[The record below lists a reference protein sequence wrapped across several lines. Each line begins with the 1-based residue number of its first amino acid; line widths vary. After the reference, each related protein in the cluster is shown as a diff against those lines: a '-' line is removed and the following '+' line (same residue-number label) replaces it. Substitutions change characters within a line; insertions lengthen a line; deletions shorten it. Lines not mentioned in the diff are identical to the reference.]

1 MDFWVINC
9 GNTFTE
15 FAFVA
20 NGVLGEISRVATDA
34 FLRGVSIVPPHPNN
48 PIAIATVVPEAKKV
62 LADYPNKV
70 FYLDS
75 INTAKIINYSLMDNY
90 TTIGMDRIAN
100 VAQLVNLNATP
111 GLVVD
116 CGTAITFEGLDDA
129 KHFKGGAIIP
139 GRKLMRESLN
149 RGTKQLPEI
158 GLSENLRL
166 NLGLDT
172 ATSIEFGIDNTLIGG
187 VARII
192 ELIKKE
198 RNLKN
203 CPVYA
208 VGGDRKIFIDNIPGL
223 IDGGEN
229 FTLEGIKFAYEFTE
243 GRKNG

>member
-15 FAFVA
+15 FAFVEA
-20 NGVLGEISRVATDA
+20 GVLGDISKVPTVA
-34 FLRGVSIVPPHPNN
+34 FLQGISIVPPIPDA
-48 PIAIATVVPEAKKV
+48 PIAIATVVPEIKKV
-62 LADYPNKV
+62 LENYPHEV

-75 INTAKIINYSLMDNY
+75 INTAGIIDYSLMNNH

-116 CGTAITFEGLDDA
+116 CGTAITFEGLDGE

-158 GLSENLRL
+158 GLSDNLRL
-166 NLGLDT
+166 TLGLDT

-192 ELIKKE
+192 EIIKEE

-208 VGGDRKIFIDNIPGL
+208 VGGDRKIFVDNIPNL
-223 IDGGEN
+223 FDGGDN
-229 FTLEGIKFAYEFTE
+229 FTLEGIKFAYEFIK
-243 GRKNG
+243 GLKNG